1 MKFKQRNMKNIL
13 SRHKIIKL
21 LKTSEKERLFK
32 VVREK
37 SYEQRNTGK
46 DESRILVRNKASCQ
60 KKKGTITFRGLKEK
74 IVILEFYTQPN
85 SLIRNECKRK
95 TF

>member
-60 KKKGTITFRGLKEK
+60 KKKRNNNLQRSERKNCHPR
-74 IVILEFYTQPN
+74 ILYPT
-85 SLIRNECKRK
+85 K
-95 TF
+95 